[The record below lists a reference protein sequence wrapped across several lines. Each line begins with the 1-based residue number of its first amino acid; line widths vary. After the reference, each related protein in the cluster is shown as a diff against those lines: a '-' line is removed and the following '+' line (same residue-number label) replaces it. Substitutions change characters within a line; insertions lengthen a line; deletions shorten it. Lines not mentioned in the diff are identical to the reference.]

1 MHSFEVHS
9 NESACRKKV
18 LLGLEQV
25 KKVRSTH
32 TFQYAVKGVGFFK
45 NGIQLK
51 RKSPLNIIPTED
63 RVNLKITNKNGQMGE
78 TITHETVLDI
88 EYGPVQAMHLRINA
102 IMYNGDNEEN
112 ILSDYVS
119 TEGIRTTITSTQIR
133 TLVRAAVRII
143 NLEKK
148 VISFELVGVH
158 SLRLG

>member
-32 TFQYAVKGVGFFK
+32 TFQYAVKGVG
-45 NGIQLK
+45 LK
-51 RKSPLNIIPTED
+51 RISPLNIIPTED

-78 TITHETVLDI
+78 TITHETVLNI